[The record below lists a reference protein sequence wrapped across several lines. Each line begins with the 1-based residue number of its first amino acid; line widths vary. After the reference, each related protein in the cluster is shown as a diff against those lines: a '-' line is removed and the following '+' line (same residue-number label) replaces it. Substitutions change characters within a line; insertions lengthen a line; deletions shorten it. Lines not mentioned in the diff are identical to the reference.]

1 MESHMQHTLF
11 DNVKPIQIVNVSSVP
26 KRSPFRYPG
35 GKTWMIPHIRLW
47 LSSQVRQKYHPTSV
61 HPIQLIEPFAGG
73 ASVSLAAIAENLV
86 NHVIMVE
93 LDEEVASVW
102 QTILDAENWSWLAQE
117 IETFDLIYQN
127 VEALLAKT
135 NLTVREQAFKTIIRN
150 RVNRGGILAPGA
162 GLLKEGENG
171 KGLKSRWYPTTL
183 KKRIQTI
190 ARMRDQIRFIA
201 GDGMRILREHTKH
214 PDTVFFIDPPYT
226 AGGKKAG
233 KRLYT
238 HYELNHEE
246 LFELVSNLRGDFLMT
261 YDDTD
266 EVRTL
271 AKEHNFD
278 VQVVPMK
285 NTHHAKMHEL
295 CISPNLEWLRTALQ

>member
-1 MESHMQHTLF
+1 MQYTLF
-11 DNVKPIQIVNVSSVP
+11 DNTKPIQVINVGSVP

-35 GKTWMIPHIRLW
+35 GKTWIIPHIRLW
-47 LSSQVRQKYHPTSV
+47 LSPQVRQKYNLTPLHPL
-61 HPIQLIEPFAGG
+61 QLIEPFAGG
-73 ASVSLAAIAENLV
+73 GSVSLTAAAENLV
-86 NHVIMVE
+86 DHVTMVE

-102 QTILDAENWSWLAQE
+102 QTILDEENWTWLVQE
-117 IETFDLIYQN
+117 IESFDLIYKN
-127 VEALLAKT
+127 VEALLAKA
-135 NLTVREQAFKTIIRN
+135 NLTLREQALKTIIRN

-183 KKRIQTI
+183 KKRIQAI
-190 ARMRDQIRFIA
+190 ARMKDYISFIA
-201 GDGMRILREHTKH
+201 GDGMKILRDYAQH

-238 HYELNHEE
+238 HSELNHEE
-246 LFELVSNLRGDFLMT
+246 LFEVVGSMQGDFLMT

-271 AKEHNFD
+271 AKEHNLD
-278 VQVVPMK
+278 TQVVLMK
-285 NTHHAKMHEL
+285 NTHHAKMNEL
-295 CISPNLEWLRTALQ
+295 CIGPNLEWLRPALQ